1 MYKLSFALL
10 DEAQK
15 YICKIYILK
24 EDIIIRFMFENSIFF
39 SLEGKKINFLN
50 WDLYYLQNEY
60 FRIIFS

>member
-24 EDIIIRFMFENSIFF
+24 EDIITGCMFENSIFS
-39 SLEGKKINFLN
+39 SLEGKKS
-50 WDLYYLQNEY
+50 
-60 FRIIFS
+60 IF